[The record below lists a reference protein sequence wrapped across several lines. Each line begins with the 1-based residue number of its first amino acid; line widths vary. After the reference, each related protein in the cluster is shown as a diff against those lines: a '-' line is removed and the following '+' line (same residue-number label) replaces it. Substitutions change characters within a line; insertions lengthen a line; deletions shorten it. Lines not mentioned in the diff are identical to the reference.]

1 MKASN
6 FKPSMSRSDSLF
18 LINLAINVPL
28 MLVATMGNAL
38 ILAAISKT
46 PSLRTPSILLLG
58 SLAVSDLLVG
68 VVVQPLYIT
77 SGLVT
82 SLPLDSIWFVLTF
95 AMCGISLCSITA
107 ISVDRLLALHYHLRY
122 PTIVTASRIKITLV
136 LMWIAILLLSGV
148 YFWSRDAYFLIIA
161 LGVFLCLTIS
171 TCSYIRIFTI
181 VRRQQRQIQCQR
193 QAITSLNENSRIISN
208 MQQLKKSAMNS
219 FLFFIVIVLFY
230 LPMSTFL
237 SLYLLEKNWQKGWS
251 FATTLVFMN
260 SSINPFLYCWR
271 MRGLRASVVKTARKL
286 FCKQ

>member
-6 FKPSMSRSDSLF
+6 FMPSMSRSDSFF
-18 LINLAINVPL
+18 LINLAINVLL
-28 MLVATMGNAL
+28 MLVGTMGNAL
-38 ILAAISKT
+38 ILAAVSRT
-46 PSLRTPSILLLG
+46 PSLRTPSILLLC

-68 VVVQPLYIT
+68 FVVQPLYI
-77 SGLVT
+77 SSSFIT
-82 SLPLDSIWFVLTF
+82 SLPLDSIWFVLSF
-95 AMCGISLCSITA
+95 AACGISLCSITA

-136 LMWIAILLLSGV
+136 LVWIAMFLLSGV
-148 YFWSRDAYFLIIA
+148 YFWSRDVYFLIIA
-161 LGVFLCLTIS
+161 LGAFLCLTIS

-181 VRRQQRQIQCQR
+181 VRRQQRRIQCQR
-193 QAITSLNENSRIISN
+193 QAINSLNENTRIISN

-237 SLYLLEKNWQKGWS
+237 SLYLLAKNWQKGWS

-260 SSINPFLYCWR
+260 SSVNPFLYCWR

>member
-6 FKPSMSRSDSLF
+6 FMSSMSRSHSLF

-38 ILAAISKT
+38 ILAAVSRT
-46 PSLRTPSILLLG
+46 PSLRTPSIPLLC

-68 VVVQPLYIT
+68 FVVQPLYI
-77 SGLVT
+77 SSSFIT
-82 SLPLDSIWFVLTF
+82 SLPLDSIWFVLSF
-95 AMCGISLCSITA
+95 ATCGISLCSITA

-122 PTIVTASRIKITLV
+122 PTIVTASRIKITLALV
-136 LMWIAILLLSGV
+136 WIAMFLLSGV
-148 YFWSRDAYFLIIA
+148 YFWSRDVYFLIIA
-161 LGVFLCLTIS
+161 LGAFLCLTIS

-181 VRRQQRQIQCQR
+181 VRRQQRKIQCQR
-193 QAITSLNENSRIISN
+193 QAINSLNKNTRIISN

-237 SLYLLEKNWQKGWS
+237 SLYLLAKNWHKGWS

-260 SSINPFLYCWR
+260 SSVNPFLYCWR
-271 MRGLRASVVKTARKL
+271 MRGLRASVGKTARKL